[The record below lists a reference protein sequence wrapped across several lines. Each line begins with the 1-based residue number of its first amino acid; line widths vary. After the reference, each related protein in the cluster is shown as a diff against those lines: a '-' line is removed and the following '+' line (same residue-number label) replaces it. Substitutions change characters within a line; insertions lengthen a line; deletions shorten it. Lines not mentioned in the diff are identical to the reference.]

1 MAYHIGQGSG
11 AVFPVRVT
19 PHSSVVCP
27 SVVLGGPTVIVCH
40 RMDTGCLAGAAEFE
54 EPAGV
59 CVSPTFSV
67 DPNEATL
74 ATWPPSSAFVLAA
87 FTGSLSKRA
96 GSL

>member
-1 MAYHIGQGSG
+1 MAYHIRQRSE
-11 AVFPVRVT
+11 AVFLGGVT

-27 SVVLGGPTVIVCH
+27 SVVLGGPTVIICH

-59 CVSPTFSV
+59 CVFPAFSV

-87 FTGSLSKRA
+87 FTGSLSRRA